1 MILRSPLRRPVAT
14 TAGRRPTPTPIP
26 VSRRADSYDG
36 GVTQFHY
43 WSPRI
48 YSFATPVSPSPLQ
61 HAVGQHWLACAMFIP
76 ADDQSVVRHYDGSL
90 RNAFFTGNQRDVL
103 GFCGDGR
110 DWTTGYVSVCSLP
123 HEFQVLASGV
133 VGGGDVSRD
142 ELQRTCVQVAERLT
156 ALPDVTA
163 AGALAVRVQSI
174 ENTGASFASDGGT
187 VQAKLGCGISTVGNR
202 RARRRSGGPRRLR
215 HPLGLESCS
224 ESDTGVQARVEQ
236 ISQTG
241 QNGWLRSPPQGTT
254 MTSLESAGSGPDAV
268 GALPHETTGPG
279 DRTARNLWGL
289 VLIATF
295 AGLGF
300 TTVQIV
306 EKITILKDP
315 FTSLAC
321 DVNATLSCSNVLNAW
336 QSSVLGP
343 PNALIGAIMFA
354 ILASAAFAGM
364 LGSAFSKP
372 YVATCW
378 GLAVFFLC
386 FASWFMYETAFSI
399 RALCLWCV
407 GITTAV
413 VLILR
418 AR

>member
-1 MILRSPLRRPVAT
+1 
-14 TAGRRPTPTPIP
+14 
-26 VSRRADSYDG
+26 
-36 GVTQFHY
+36 
-43 WSPRI
+43 
-48 YSFATPVSPSPLQ
+48 
-61 HAVGQHWLACAMFIP
+61 
-76 ADDQSVVRHYDGSL
+76 
-90 RNAFFTGNQRDVL
+90 
-103 GFCGDGR
+103 
-110 DWTTGYVSVCSLP
+110 
-123 HEFQVLASGV
+123 
-133 VGGGDVSRD
+133 
-142 ELQRTCVQVAERLT
+142 
-156 ALPDVTA
+156 
-163 AGALAVRVQSI
+163 
-174 ENTGASFASDGGT
+174 
-187 VQAKLGCGISTVGNR
+187 
-202 RARRRSGGPRRLR
+202 
-215 HPLGLESCS
+215 
-224 ESDTGVQARVEQ
+224 
-236 ISQTG
+236 
-241 QNGWLRSPPQGTT
+241 

-413 VLILR
+413 VLICAALTR
-418 AR
+418 IADRVGAFGDGGFGRGVSTAVRTRLDLAVWTGWWLVIAALLWIGLAG